1 MTDRISDHCLQFLE
15 LLLKLELNSVVKMNL
30 NKSSA

>member
-1 MTDRISDHCLQFLE
+1 MTDRISDLCLQFLE
-15 LLLKLELNSVVKMNL
+15 VLLKLELNSVVKMNL